1 MQTINPPFR
10 LTEGNSV
17 FLDLLRGVSAQVVVI
32 GHALFFYGF
41 TGLDTDPNVFVVQ
54 SYAVLVF
61 FILSGFLITYS
72 TVSKLRRGAAY
83 GFRHFFVDRFS
94 RIYTGFVPALLFVLV
109 IDCISRSLYPD
120 AYPYAAGF
128 NLKTF
133 VGNLLMLQDIPGA
146 NYLFGGRM
154 TSFGSGRPFW
164 SLAIEWWIYMFF
176 GWALLRLFP
185 RRGNRWVNLL
195 VFIPLLI
202 VPSFNLWGG
211 AGNGLMMTW
220 LLGALAY
227 LVIAGGHLNNLN
239 RWHIWLLS
247 AWLTALGVIRFLKT
261 GEEYDPILTFISTAV
276 ILLLVKSFASFKWS
290 KSMVWLIRK
299 NAAFSFTL
307 YLVHYAVLDILRSA
321 YGTSVSPWLLLLVGF
336 VLSNLCAMA
345 IGLYT
350 ETTLTARVKKWL
362 YARFL
367 RTGA

>member
-1 MQTINPPFR
+1 MPALSTPFR

-17 FLDLLRGVSAQVVVI
+17 FLDLLRGVSAQAVVI

-41 TGLDTDPNVFVVQ
+41 TDLETSPDFFVMQ
-54 SYAVLVF
+54 GYAVLVF

-72 TVSKLRRGAAY
+72 TVNKLRRGDAY
-83 GFRHFFVDRFS
+83 GFGHFFIDRFS

-109 IDCISRSLYPD
+109 VDSISRYWYPD
-120 AYPYAAGF
+120 AYPYAAAF

-164 SLAIEWWIYMFF
+164 SLAIEWWIYLFF
-176 GWALLRLFP
+176 GWAVLRLLP
-185 RRGNRWVNLL
+185 RRGNRRINLL
-195 VFIPLLI
+195 VFAPLLI

-211 AGNGLMMTW
+211 HGNGLMATW

-227 LVIAGGHLNNLN
+227 LVIANGYLHDLSRRHLL
-239 RWHIWLLS
+239 LLS

-261 GEEYDPILTFISTAV
+261 GEEYDPILAFLSTTV
-276 ILLLVKSFASFKWS
+276 ILLLIKCLEHFSWPKTLT
-290 KSMVWLIRK
+290 WLIRK

-321 YGTSVSPWLLLLVGF
+321 YGTSVSPAMLLVGGF

-350 ETTLTARVKKWL
+350 EVSLTARVKRWL
-362 YARFL
+362 YQRFL
-367 RTGA
+367 